1 MQNKDTYRDLN
12 PTEKRLLERLLEANF
27 PGRDEIAEQVRTCQV
42 RTIDEHGCLE
52 FRVPS
57 TFKAS
62 VEQRVP
68 VEATACDETGNN
80 IHMQLHIVNGQLNEL
95 EFYTE
100 SGAAITSLPSPER
113 WEVIALP
120 PPPL

>member
-1 MQNKDTYRDLN
+1 MEIENTYRYPN

-27 PGRDEIAEQVRTCQV
+27 PGRDEIAEQVRICQV
-42 RTIDEHGCLE
+42 RVIDGDGCLG
-52 FRVPS
+52 FRVPD
-57 TFKAS
+57 TFRAS

-68 VEATACDETGNN
+68 VEAVACDDTGNN
-80 IHMQLHIVNGQLNEL
+80 IHMQLHIVNGQLDEL

-100 SGAAITSLPSPER
+100 SGAAVTSLPPAEK

>member
-1 MQNKDTYRDLN
+1 MEIEDTYRDLN
-12 PTEKRLLERLLEANF
+12 STEKRLLERMLEASF
-27 PGRDEIAEQVRTCQV
+27 PGRDEIAEQVRICQV
-42 RTIDEHGCLE
+42 RIIDADGCLG
-52 FRVPS
+52 FRVPDGYR
-57 TFKAS
+57 AP

-68 VEATACDETGNN
+68 VEATACDETGNI
-80 IHMQLHIVNGQLNEL
+80 IHMQLHIVNGQLDEL

-100 SGAAITSLPSPER
+100 SGVAVTSLPPAEQ